1 MLILATIFF
10 LVVPIMSIPILIIAF
25 IKDSKYRKIYGF
37 LLAISLGIVSFEID
51 VKKLNLD
58 LRVYYGQMEM
68 LKFMN
73 FSKVLD
79 ILILEKEPITNLMFF
94 IIAKIGVYPLWQFIT
109 TFINYFIIFFILSD
123 YAKIKK
129 IGNKTFAIILIFTV
143 ALMNNIFLLTGI
155 RNTCALMIYLYLLYS
170 EYIKQKK
177 GIIYKILYIVPV
189 LIHMSMI
196 IGIIIRILINIKIKK
211 YRIFVIIGFIIY
223 ASSPSLILQL
233 SGLLGKISIFSD
245 LIDKLQVYLFN
256 SMTFNFNSI
265 AHLFLLIYF
274 MFYYYR
280 ISKKRKQE
288 QIKIT
293 NLCNALELVLIFN
306 ICSFSY
312 WDIFLRWSD
321 ISIILFSL
329 FLMDNVKMIKMKKS
343 INMLIMFCFLIS
355 YIYIQNVN
363 LKELNISK
371 NLNEYCYKNI
381 VTIFN
386 DKKEEI

>member
-196 IGIIIRILINIKIKK
+196 ICIIIRILINIKIKK

-329 FLMDNVKMIKMKKS
+329 FLMDNVKMIKMKK
-343 INMLIMFCFLIS
+343 M
-355 YIYIQNVN
+355 
-363 LKELNISK
+363 E
-371 NLNEYCYKNI
+371 
-381 VTIFN
+381 
-386 DKKEEI
+386 